1 MEFLRKLQFFYLI
14 VNSIKEV
21 LSFPSKIVKDENVE
35 RKNKNWLDSPAVQVT
50 QMKFSRC
57 KCTLWIQN

>member
-35 RKNKNWLDSPAVQVT
+35 RKNKN
-50 QMKFSRC
+50 
-57 KCTLWIQN
+57 